1 MEQATELLIYKLL
14 LIIKLLIY
22 ILAFIFC
29 IWTTKLLKLLFYLAF
44 TYVSFSCTYLFIYIY
59 ISFDLKFNYIRSS
72 KLFKCTYYLFEKLN
86 SILNIVIILS
96 HNLYYLNYIH
106 FEKYLKNCPF
116 TLSSDLNNTFYYEK
130 HRCELYNIYNNS
142 RYRYQYICSYN
153 ASQNFENDKSDKGLD
168 NIICIPKINNIINN
182 DIINKFSLIYNN
194 SISNLYY
201 CNKVDLPEKNMLIK
215 DEYCNNKRNYPFLF
229 YIFFL
234 IIQLTSILF
243 NSLYKNLQDDLLLR
257 ITNELVNEA
266 QRILNRENDDCSTDN
281 DENDPNNISFE
292 EENNRNIIV
301 ENNEVSNVDTN
312 IKDCIENKGKPKLD

>member
-14 LIIKLLIY
+14 LIIKLLLY

-29 IWTTKLLKLLFYLAF
+29 IWTTKLIKVLFYLTF
-44 TYVSFSCTYLFIYIY
+44 VYVSFSCIYLFIYTY
-59 ISFDLKFNYIRSS
+59 ISFDLKFNYIRNS
-72 KLFKCTYYLFEKLN
+72 KLFKCTFYLFEKLN

-96 HNLYYLNYIH
+96 NNLYYLNYTH

-130 HRCELYNIYNNS
+130 NRCELYNIYNNS

-153 ASQNFENDKSDKGLD
+153 ASKNFENDKSDKGLD
-168 NIICIPKINNIINN
+168 NIICVPKINNIINN
-182 DIINKFSLIYNN
+182 DIINKFSLIYKN
-194 SISNLYY
+194 ISNLYY

-234 IIQLTSILF
+234 IIQLASILF